1 MAHRLGGFDDYYQN
15 PMIIIKMIIPN
26 ESENIYECGRSWR
39 AANEAPT
46 MIMGASPLSLSLPLT
61 AYPLSFYSKEGKLI
75 IIVVINANN
84 LWGFLTVPLLRQW
97 LS

>member
-1 MAHRLGGFDDYYQN
+1 MKWRAALVA
-15 PMIIIKMIIPN
+15 PMIIIKIRWLLLKWLFPN

-61 AYPLSFYSKEGKLI
+61 AYPLSFFSKEGELC
-75 IIVVINANN
+75 
-84 LWGFLTVPLLRQW
+84 F
-97 LS
+97 